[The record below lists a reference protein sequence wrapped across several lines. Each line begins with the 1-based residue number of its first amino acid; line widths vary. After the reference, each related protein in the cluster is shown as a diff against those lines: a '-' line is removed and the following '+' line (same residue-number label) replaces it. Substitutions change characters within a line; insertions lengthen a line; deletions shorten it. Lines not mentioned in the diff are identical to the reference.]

1 MRLAA
6 TVSVALIALSTAAL
20 AQIAEPPRA
29 GGGGDAKGV
38 NTRLVPTSVARPDIA
53 SETTGRVASDA
64 HASISNRRR

>member
-29 GGGGDAKGV
+29 GAGSDAKGM
-38 NTRLVPTSVARPDIA
+38 NARLVPKSAARPVIA
-53 SETTGRVASDA
+53 GKTTDRRASDA
-64 HASISNRRR
+64 HASIAD